1 MKNILLVL
9 LSMSILLSSC
19 NFFMNNGITSAFQDY
34 RVQYEN
40 ESVKILENNQM
51 NVFIFDKNT
60 DFEVSENKRGN
71 STFYMNTN
79 FFDPNENPIGLVV
92 INKKRKS
99 SRVDRGG
106 YFYVK
111 NGKSHVSP
119 SCPKNVTFAS
129 QSILIGIKNGR
140 VNKRLT
146 RMNHA
151 KERTYRNIVGQ
162 NNNGDIV
169 IIASKFNGLVTIG
182 EIIEEANKF
191 NLKNAILYDG
201 GSSVDYYFD
210 NGEFSVGFDSSP
222 KIISKLLS
230 LGEPTTYLTID

>member
-1 MKNILLVL
+1 
-9 LSMSILLSSC
+9 
-19 NFFMNNGITSAFQDY
+19 
-34 RVQYEN
+34 
-40 ESVKILENNQM
+40 
-51 NVFIFDKNT
+51 
-60 DFEVSENKRGN
+60 
-71 STFYMNTN
+71 
-79 FFDPNENPIGLVV
+79 
-92 INKKRKS
+92 
-99 SRVDRGG
+99 
-106 YFYVK
+106 
-111 NGKSHVSP
+111 
-119 SCPKNVTFAS
+119 
-129 QSILIGIKNGR
+129 
-140 VNKRLT
+140 
-146 RMNHA
+146 MNHA

-169 IIASKFNGLVTIG
+169 IIASKFNGLVTIA